1 MRISDWSSDVC
12 SSDHSVLLFQFRA
25 SRLDSLLYPN
35 DVVGGCGIIER
46 ISEFASG
53 FGVQMQE
60 WLAPF
65 DLLAETC
72 LHVAASG
79 LDVGR
84 AGQLGEARQLAIID
98 MDAAPGA
105 RGDEGVDR
113 ESGGW
118 GKGVSG

>member
-12 SSDHSVLLFQFRA
+12 SSDLGLIFIISVLLFQFRA

-79 LDVGR
+79 LDDGR
-84 AGQLGEARQLAIID
+84 AGQLGAAGQLAVLS
-98 MDAAPGA
+98 MDGAPGTA
-105 RGDEGVDR
+105 GC
-113 ESGGW
+113 GGGGLGW
-118 GKGVSG
+118 KSV

>member
-12 SSDHSVLLFQFRA
+12 SSDL
-25 SRLDSLLYPN
+25 
-35 DVVGGCGIIER
+35 
-46 ISEFASG
+46 

-72 LHVAASG
+72 LHVDASG

-98 MDAAPGA
+98 MDDAPGA
-105 RGDEGVDR
+105 RGDDGMGLCGDRRGAHAALGFTDRRKFRPGVPIDERR
-113 ESGGW
+113 ERERNALAG
-118 GKGVSG
+118 